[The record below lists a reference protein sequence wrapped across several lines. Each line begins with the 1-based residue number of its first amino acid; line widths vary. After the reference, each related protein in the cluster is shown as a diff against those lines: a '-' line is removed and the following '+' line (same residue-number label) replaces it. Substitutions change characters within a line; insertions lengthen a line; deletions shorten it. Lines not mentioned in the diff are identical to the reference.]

1 MRRFVRNVGATAC
14 DRAIS
19 CFFGK
24 PAKIGRPFADS
35 RPVLRAAIFSVGAA
49 AAALALIPNHAA
61 AQAWPTKPIHWVVP
75 FTPGAFTDVAARLV
89 SDKVGARLGQPV
101 IIDNKPGAGGDLG
114 ARLVAKAP
122 ADGYTVL
129 LANHPGFTTAPALS
143 KDPGFDPVRD
153 YEAVTGMMKF
163 AMLLA
168 LHPSVPANNLKEFI
182 AYVKS
187 RPGQLNYSTPG
198 VAMPHNLAMV
208 LLKEAA
214 GIDIVHIAYKGGA
227 PATQD
232 LVAGQV
238 QAMFGSW
245 VIVGP
250 HMKAGK
256 VKVVG
261 VSTASRLALAPDIPT
276 IAEQGY
282 PGFDVMSWNGLFAPA
297 GTPAAAAAKLH
308 EATQAVLNTP
318 EVKEAVA
325 KLGLETFP
333 TASPAAFSEQVRT
346 DVAKWGKI
354 IRDANIKPE

>member
-1 MRRFVRNVGATAC
+1 MI
-14 DRAIS
+14 DS
-19 CFFGK
+19 L
-24 PAKIGRPFADS
+24 FAAS
-35 RPVLRAAIFSVGAA
+35 RPVLVATAVLGAG
-49 AAALALIPNHAA
+49 LALGSGDSA
-61 AQAWPTKPIHWVVP
+61 AQSWPTKPIHWVVP

-89 SDKVGARLGQPV
+89 TDKVAARLGQPV
-101 IIDNKPGAGGDLG
+101 IVDNKPGAGGDLG

-122 ADGYTVL
+122 PDGYTVL

-168 LHPSVPANNLKEFI
+168 VHPSVPANDLKEFI

-208 LLKEAA
+208 LLKQAA

-232 LVAGQV
+232 LVGGRV

-250 HMKAGK
+250 HMKSGK

-282 PGFDVMSWNGLFAPA
+282 PGFDVTSWNGLFAPA
-297 GTPAAAAAKLH
+297 GTPAAAVAKLH

-318 EVKEAVA
+318 EVREAVA

-333 TASPAAFSEQVRT
+333 IASSAAFSEQVRT
-346 DVAKWGKI
+346 EVAKWGKI